1 VIRRRLGPP
10 VLGGLAV
17 GLVAALTGCGVT
29 ATGVIDAGDGARG
42 AVAPRGEVYF
52 QSAGALL
59 PVERVGVSGVDAALQ
74 ELFKGPLDIERQRG
88 VGTDLPPDLRLTTTV
103 DRRILPTA
111 VGRKSDS
118 IIIVIDRDPA
128 VLTDK
133 ALAQISC
140 TVVKALPPTLADA
153 TRRPQVLVMSSGGPS
168 RTTGDCPLDIGPTPG
183 LTTPAAPGGP
193 RAVPSG

>member
-52 QSAGALL
+52 HSAGALL

-74 ELFKGPLDIERQRG
+74 ELFKGPLDIERHHG
-88 VGTDLPPDLRLTTTV
+88 MGTDLPPDLRLTTTV
-103 DRRILPTA
+103 
-111 VGRKSDS
+111 GRKTDS
-118 IIIVIDRDPA
+118 VIIVIDRDPA

-140 TVVKALPPTLADA
+140 TVLKALPPILAYA
-153 TRRPQVLVMSSGGPS
+153 TRRPQVLVMSSGSAS
-168 RTTGDCPLDIGPTPG
+168 RATGDCPLDIGPTPG